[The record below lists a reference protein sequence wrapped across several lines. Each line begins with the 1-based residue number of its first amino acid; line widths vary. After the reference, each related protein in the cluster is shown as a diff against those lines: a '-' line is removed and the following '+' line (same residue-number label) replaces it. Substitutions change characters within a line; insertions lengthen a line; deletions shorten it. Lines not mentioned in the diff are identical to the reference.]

1 MKIYFYTSSINS
13 QSKDIIKYI
22 KRIGFDLSTN
32 ITEGNIQDQ
41 SLDKIDTLVVQGQ
54 KLDGKSGY
62 LIALSLSQNKEVLV
76 LLPKGNKPDSTLY
89 DLQQDKNFSKRLKII
104 FYTSESLEKDI
115 IDWMQIL
122 DKDSVRDLVNIKYT
136 LRVSSKISEYLNWK
150 AKQLKMRKADWLR
163 QQIKDMIEK
172 DKEYQEFLG
181 KKFSIDR

>member
-1 MKIYFYTSSINS
+1 MI
-13 QSKDIIKYI
+13 
-22 KRIGFDLSTN
+22 
-32 ITEGNIQDQ
+32 
-41 SLDKIDTLVVQGQ
+41 
-54 KLDGKSGY
+54 
-62 LIALSLSQNKEVLV
+62 
-76 LLPKGNKPDSTLY
+76 
-89 DLQQDKNFSKRLKII
+89 SKRLKII